1 MVRATIEI
9 REGALTRRVRIT
21 APSIVRV
28 LEIAGA
34 TVPGRKVR
42 LLSHAGLEPRGHREA
57 A

>member
-1 MVRATIEI
+1 MVRATTGI

-21 APSIVRV
+21 APSAARV

-34 TVPGRKVR
+34 TVPDRNIR
-42 LLSHAGLEPRGHREA
+42 LSSSTGLEPRGHGKA